1 MKSTNTAL
9 ITERDI
15 SFAIHQFDEY
25 SRPDGAWLQRD
36 VWRVDVGP
44 MVTMTVTTRAGA
56 IALAYLL
63 RTTLKKGKEM
73 KSTNTALITERDIS
87 FAIHQFDEYSR
98 PDGPWLQQDVCRV
111 DLGHL
116 ATMTVTTRDAAI
128 ALADL
133 LRDAQSRRESQ
144 DDLG

>member
-1 MKSTNTAL
+1 MKLLYEKGKQMKSTNPSL

-15 SFAIHQFDEY
+15 SLAIHQ
-25 SRPDGAWLQRD
+25 L
-36 VWRVDVGP
+36 
-44 MVTMTVTTRAGA
+44 
-56 IALAYLL
+56 
-63 RTTLKKGKEM
+63 
-73 KSTNTALITERDIS
+73 
-87 FAIHQFDEYSR
+87 DEYSR
-98 PDGPWLQQDVCRV
+98 PDGPWLERDVWRV

-133 LRDAQSRRESQ
+133 FRDAQSWREYQ